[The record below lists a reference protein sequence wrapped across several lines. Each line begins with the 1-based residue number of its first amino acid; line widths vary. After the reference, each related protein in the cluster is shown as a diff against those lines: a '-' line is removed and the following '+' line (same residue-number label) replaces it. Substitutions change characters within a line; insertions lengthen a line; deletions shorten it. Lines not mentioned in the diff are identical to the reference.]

1 MTDNRIPFVKMNG
14 IGNKIIVADMRGRKD
29 MITADAAISLARPD
43 AIPFDQIMEV
53 RDPEAG
59 GHDYNIR
66 ILNSDGSQAEACG
79 NGTRCVVKWLHEQDG
94 RNAYKFVTKAGLV
107 PAEIADDGLIS
118 VDMGV
123 PRFGWRDIPLAEE
136 FYDTR
141 GIELQIG
148 PIDAPVLHTPSVASM
163 GNPHAVFWVKKDVW
177 DYDLARFGPLLENHP
192 VFPDR
197 ANITI
202 AQVVA
207 RDRIV
212 MRTWERGAGITLACG
227 SAACATLACAVR
239 KDLTDNAA
247 TLVLPGGELQVEWR
261 EDRHIIMTGPAEFEF
276 AGTLDP
282 ATGKFER
289 EAEPVS

>member
-29 MITADAAISLARPD
+29 MITADAAISLANPE

-53 RDPEAG
+53 RDPAAS